1 MAVFSSYAD
10 IGAVEQTSSR
20 YNKKFRDVAA
30 YAAVALIAMA
40 AAIPTAIATAGA
52 DNDGLFTECFSASC
66 EQSENPAL
74 LNK

>member
-1 MAVFSSYAD
+1 
-10 IGAVEQTSSR
+10 
-20 YNKKFRDVAA
+20 VAA